1 MLLQIPVDSAAAQRL
16 PPLVSVGI
24 AVVAA
29 SVGDDDAEATAEA
42 TAAAVAAVVEDSIDE
57 MED

>member
-1 MLLQIPVDSAAAQRL
+1 MLLQIPVDPAAVRRL
-16 PPLVSVGI
+16 PPQAAVGI

-29 SVGDDDAEATAEA
+29 IVGDGDAEATAGVVVV
-42 TAAAVAAVVEDSIDE
+42 AVAAVVEDGIDE